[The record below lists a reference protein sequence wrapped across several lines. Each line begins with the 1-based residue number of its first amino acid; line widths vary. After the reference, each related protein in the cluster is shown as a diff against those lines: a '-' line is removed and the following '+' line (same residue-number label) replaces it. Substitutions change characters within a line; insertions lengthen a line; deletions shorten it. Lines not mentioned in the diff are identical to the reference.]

1 MMDRVSKESSGWKI
15 RFAKDPAAISASF
28 CSAQSSER
36 MLEK

>member
-1 MMDRVSKESSGWKI
+1 MDRVSKESSGWKI

-36 MLEK
+36 QLEK